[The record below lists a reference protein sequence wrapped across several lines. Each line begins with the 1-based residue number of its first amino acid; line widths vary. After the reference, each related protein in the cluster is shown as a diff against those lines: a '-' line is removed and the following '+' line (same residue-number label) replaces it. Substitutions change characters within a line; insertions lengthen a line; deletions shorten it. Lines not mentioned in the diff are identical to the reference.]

1 MNQVLRLA
9 LCAAAGVAVLGQ
21 ASAWAADPAAATAAD
36 GSTQVQAV
44 VVTAQKREQDPI
56 NVPITLT
63 AYTGVFLDKLG
74 VQDIHDLS
82 LLTPGFFLQNQ
93 SVNDPGL
100 VMRGITTDSTDPTQE
115 PRVSI
120 YLDGVSISQIDAAA
134 IELFDLQR
142 VEVAKGPQTTLFGR
156 AALTGAVNIIENKAT
171 EAGFDWSLH
180 AEGGNYNYGLIEGMV
195 NIPISDS
202 FAIRI
207 AGRDKVRDGYIDDV
221 IGGPALNGPGSGQSE
236 PLFLRRPGHDAG
248 AGQWQALWHPARN
261 HERHQH
267 LDLDDRAGAEAD
279 LDVGGPAL

>member
-1 MNQVLRLA
+1 MRRVVKSVLW
-9 LCAAAGVAVLGQ
+9 AAASGLAIGQ
-21 ASAWAADPAAATAAD
+21 AQAWAADAPGA
-36 GSTQVQAV
+36 STIDANGGNQVQAII
-44 VVTAQKREQDPI
+44 VTAQKREQDPI

-63 AYTGVFLDKLG
+63 AYTGAFLDKIG

-82 LLTPGFFLQNQ
+82 LHTPGFFLQNQ

-120 YLDGVSISQIDAAA
+120 YLDGVSISQIDAASV
-134 IELFDLQR
+134 ELFDLER

-156 AALTGAVNIIENKAT
+156 AALTGAVNIIENKAS

-195 NIPISDS
+195 NIPLGDT

-207 AGRDKVRDGYIDDV
+207 AGRDKVRDGDIHNV
-221 IGGPALNGPGSGQSE
+221 LGGPALNGTSTP
-236 PLFLRRPGHDAG
+236 RRVRCSATSIPIR
-248 AGQWQALWHPARN
+248 QPRSAR
-261 HERHQH
+261 RRRWITASH
-267 LDLDDRAGAEAD
+267 LAFSAKFRA
-279 LDVGGPAL
+279 PPTY